1 MLRNLALLIFTLIAS
16 AQQQNPSGR
25 SNAARYRIVHSVIID
40 GKEEFISVAVRPGI
54 STSELTAIATELHRL
69 HPKSNLDFYDQMNAP
84 RIKHWWKCFVD
95 TVHKIDNP
103 SCPDGPDEW
112 INFHK
117 V

>member
-16 AQQQNPSGR
+16 VQQQNPSGR

-69 HPKSNLDFYDQMNAP
+69 HPKSNLDFSSIVLNNSDSVMP
-84 RIKHWWKCFVD
+84 RAFEILCRLLRLTFASPLSSV
-95 TVHKIDNP
+95 P
-103 SCPDGPDEW
+103 
-112 INFHK
+112 
-117 V
+117 